1 MAHRPDFVL
10 DPLAA
15 DPAFP
20 ASPLPS
26 LPFNAQMAPGGRHDH
41 LIEELEDI
49 FQICFAQT
57 RAPSTNRPTHE
68 LGLDLTKTQLSF
80 WSKLRFNENKNAL
93 FPQEAWLTEG
103 SKALKGNMQ
112 VAGNQQATF
121 CIALASAPS
130 IAAKM
135 LEEAAIRCDQHGMLT
150 LDFGNCT
157 PSEKM
162 KICSA
167 SSEL

>member
-1 MAHRPDFVL
+1 M
-10 DPLAA
+10 AA
-15 DPAFP
+15 DPALP
-20 ASPLPS
+20 ASPLP
-26 LPFNAQMAPGGRHDH
+26 FFAQLAPGGRHGH
-41 LIEELEDI
+41 LIEELEDF

-57 RAPSTNRPTHE
+57 RALSLTLTLTLPSTNRPTHE

-103 SKALKGNMQ
+103 SKALKGIMQ
-112 VAGNQQATF
+112 AAGNQEAKF
-121 CIALASAPS
+121 CIALASAQS

-135 LEEAAIRCDQHGMLT
+135 LEEAGFRCDQHGMLN